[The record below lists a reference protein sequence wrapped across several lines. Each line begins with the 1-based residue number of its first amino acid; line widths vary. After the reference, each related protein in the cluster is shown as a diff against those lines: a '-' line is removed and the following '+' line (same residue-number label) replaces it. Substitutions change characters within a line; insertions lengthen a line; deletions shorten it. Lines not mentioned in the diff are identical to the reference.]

1 MFVDYRGSIL
11 GLLSWQW
18 KSVLL
23 FTVAASLIVA
33 VEHFFAE
40 HTQHMLLPVAPVV
53 VVGGAIGIFVSFRT
67 NSAYDRCWEGRKLWG
82 ALVNSSRHFAS
93 QVLIYLPGPE
103 DGAAQEPPA
112 PSELQRALVRRHI
125 AYVHALRVL
134 LRGDPLGEDADFC
147 SFVSN
152 KELARVV
159 LESSPTHAL
168 LHTQMRALVAENEAG
183 RLSADRLRSFDET
196 LRALLDV
203 QGGCERI
210 KKTPFPRGYGFIA
223 DRLIML
229 YGVLL
234 PLGIVG
240 TVDNDWIAIPLT
252 LLVCLS
258 FLLISEVGRVLED
271 PFTHFWP
278 ALPLSALAKTIEIN
292 LRQRLGEANLP
303 AQPKPNERGILM

>member
-1 MFVDYRGSIL
+1 MFVDYRGSVF
-11 GLLSWQW
+11 GLLAWQW

-23 FTVAASLIVA
+23 FLAASSAIVA
-33 VEHFFAE
+33 VEHFFGE
-40 HTQHMLLPVAPVV
+40 HLRHAFLPTAPVM

-67 NSAYDRCWEGRKLWG
+67 NSAYDRWWEGRKLWG

-93 QVLIYLPGPE
+93 QVLTYLP
-103 DGAAQEPPA
+103 EPN
-112 PSELQRALVRRHI
+112 LQRSLVRRHL
-125 AYVHALRVL
+125 AYVHALRVT
-134 LRGDPLGEDADFC
+134 LRGDPLADDADFR
-147 SFVSN
+147 SFVTAE
-152 KELARVV
+152 ELAR
-159 LESSPTHAL
+159 LAGESSPTHAL
-168 LHTQMRALVAENEAG
+168 LHEQMRVLVAENEAG
-183 RLSADRLRSFDET
+183 RLAPDRLRSFDET

-223 DRLIML
+223 DRLIMV

-240 TVDNDWIAIPLT
+240 TVDNDWITIPLT

-278 ALPLSALAKTIEIN
+278 ALPLTAISKTIEVN
-292 LRQRLGEANLP
+292 LRQRLGETDLP
-303 AQPKPNERGILM
+303 AIPKPNERGILM